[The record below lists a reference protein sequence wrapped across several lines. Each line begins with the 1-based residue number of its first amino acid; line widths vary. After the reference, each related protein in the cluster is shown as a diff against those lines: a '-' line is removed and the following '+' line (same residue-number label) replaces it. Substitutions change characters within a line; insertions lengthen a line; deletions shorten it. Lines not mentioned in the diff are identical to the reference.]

1 MPTNEKVL
9 LPLEEEGQVLV
20 RAEAGPEGEQSVLLS
35 LRDPAPAAGAALARA
50 SILRLLETAFAR
62 FPDARQLELD
72 PDLAETLCAEDDDA
86 PLLAPNGH
94 GRSEAAGICRRAM
107 FYQHGRPWLRGR
119 PASRFPLAPTPGP
132 HGRPHPIRPPQ
143 PEGLVYERFD
153 PQLGMTVT
161 FRSIDPVLDLD
172 RFHAWMNDGRVAF
185 FWELAK
191 PKPELARYLE
201 DLRDDPHAFGL
212 IGCFDGDPAGYFEAY
227 WAKEDRLGAHYEAE
241 DYDRGWHGLIGN
253 PRHLGRAKTLAWLR
267 SLTHYLFL
275 DDIRTRKVVGEPNA
289 AHKKLLRYADAVA
302 YYKVKEFDFPHKRA
316 ALMHCDREAFFDKV
330 RL

>member
-1 MPTNEKVL
+1 MLKSAPVL
-9 LPLEEEGQVLV
+9 LPLEDEGRLLV
-20 RAEAGPEGEQSVLLS
+20 RAEAGPEESVLLS
-35 LRDPAPAAGAALARA
+35 LQDPGPAASGPPGRA
-50 SILRLLETAFAR
+50 SILRFLETAFTR
-62 FPDARQLELD
+62 FPEARELELA
-72 PDLAETLCAEDDDA
+72 PDLAATLCAEDDDI
-86 PLLAPNGH
+86 PLLPAK
-94 GRSEAAGICRRAM
+94 GRGRGEAAGICRRAM
-107 FYQHGRPWLRGR
+107 FYQRRTPWLRGR

-153 PQLGMTVT
+153 PQLGMTVS
-161 FRSIDPVLDLD
+161 FRSIDPDRDLA

-191 PKPELARYLE
+191 PEPELARYLE
-201 DLRDDPHAFGL
+201 DLRNDPHAFGL

-253 PRHLGRAKTLAWLR
+253 PKHLGRAKTLAWLR

-316 ALMHCDREAFFDKV
+316 ALMHCDREAFFDRV

>member
-1 MPTNEKVL
+1 MTSNDGFL
-9 LPLEEEGQVLV
+9 LPLDDAGQVLV
-20 RAEAGPEGEQSVLLS
+20 RAQATDAKNGSVRLALK
-35 LRDPAPAAGAALARA
+35 DPASPPGSRRDLAHRF
-50 SILRLLETAFAR
+50 LEKAFAV
-62 FPDARQLELD
+62 FPEAQQLELE
-72 PDLAETLCAEDDDA
+72 PGLAQALTIQDDDIA
-86 PLLAPNGH
+86 LLAPENRGE
-94 GRSEAAGICRRAM
+94 GGAARICRRSM
-107 FYQHGRPWLRGR
+107 FYQDARPWLHGR
-119 PASRFPLAPTPGP
+119 AASGFPQAPRPGP
-132 HGRPHPIRPPQ
+132 HGQPHPIRPPQ

-153 PQLGMTVT
+153 PQLGMTIS
-161 FRSIDPVLDLD
+161 FRCIELEQDLD

-191 PKPELARYLE
+191 PKAELADYLTA
-201 DLRDDPHAFGL
+201 LQRDAHAFGL
-212 IGCFDGDPAGYFEAY
+212 IGAFDGDPAGYFEVY
-227 WAKEDRLGAHYEAE
+227 WGKEDRLGAHYEAD

-289 AHKKLLRYADAVA
+289 AHTKLLRYADAVA

-316 ALMHCDREAFFDKV
+316 ALMHCDRETFFVKV